1 MGLQGRIC
9 DVEGIC
15 VAVLV
20 YAVDIWQAS
29 GLGCGYMHMLSEAFY
44 LSYS

>member
-20 YAVDIWQAS
+20 YAVDI
-29 GLGCGYMHMLSEAFY
+29 CICY
-44 LSYS
+44 LKHFS